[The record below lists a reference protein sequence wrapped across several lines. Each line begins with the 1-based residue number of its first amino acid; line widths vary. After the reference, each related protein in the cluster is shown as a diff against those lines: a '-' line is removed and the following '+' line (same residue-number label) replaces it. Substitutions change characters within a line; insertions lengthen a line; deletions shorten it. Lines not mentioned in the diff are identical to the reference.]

1 MALRS
6 KKTKQKV
13 QGSATDD
20 KDAFVLEDGREP
32 ECLDEVLKILEDRY
46 AEWMMR
52 RVGLISDDKEKKKH
66 NPSSAS
72 LPKLRVARPSL
83 DNLLLLASN
92 KEKEAANAL
101 KDEGRRDSDG
111 LKKEQKAK
119 KSKKNVKDEN
129 AANKH
134 TYTKHHHEG
143 SNYYMGDHNYNAATW
158 GVAYGTAIAPP
169 TGVSHEEQY
178 AQQVYHQQSIAASLP
193 VNVIPGGTVSQS
205 LPQTRS
211 YGYSSS
217 YLTATPAPAMPSIP
231 EALELDS
238 VIGSHQESP
247 EDFFASLSLDAE
259 VAAAGEGGN
268 DHSDQEVEMQKQSY
282 ALDAELAQPYAYE
295 HQAYEYYAPASTSAP
310 TQEGSSAYDLFMN
323 FPYPEHSL
331 QP

>member
-6 KKTKQKV
+6 KKIKQKAL
-13 QGSATDD
+13 GSATDD

-52 RVGLISDDKEKKKH
+52 RVGLISNDKEKKKH
-66 NPSSAS
+66 NPSSAC

-101 KDEGRRDSDG
+101 KDEDRRDSDG
-111 LKKEQKAK
+111 MKKEKAK

-134 TYTKHHHEG
+134 NYTKHEG
-143 SNYYMGDHNYNAATW
+143 SNYYMGEHNYNANAANW
-158 GVAYGTAIAPP
+158 GIAYG
-169 TGVSHEEQY
+169 EEQY

-193 VNVIPGGTVSQS
+193 VIPVGTVSQPS
-205 LPQTRS
+205 PQTHS

-259 VAAAGEGGN
+259 VAAAGDGGE

-282 ALDAELAQPYAYE
+282 ALDAELAQPYAYD

-310 TQEGSSAYDLFMN
+310 TQEGNSAYDLFMN